1 MSIDRLGSMD
11 ALRSQMRKWT
21 PQQLQAFAMQH
32 QNDAIALSLI
42 SQEQSE
48 REKARASQQAMG
60 QPQQPKV
67 NQQVIGKLAQLPEE
81 VGIGQL
87 PAQNLEEGMADGG
100 IVGYA
105 DGGLYET
112 PYDRMNR
119 LNREAEAADSAPL
132 DEQTRRDREL
142 ASRIFGGIK
151 RGSEYAGRAIADIAT
166 IVPRGVAGAYD
177 TAVVRPMRAAGINA
191 AYLSPYLTPEGASV
205 DSATPFTDIARSRDD
220 KIEREDAD
228 KSARWGREVRGPAP
242 AMPAQEAPSP
252 EQKRDRDAGLGGLRT
267 GAPTAR
273 AGTAG
278 ASPDMSSMAGIKA
291 LQDEAKKTVGPA
303 VVDPEVRKMLEETEA
318 SRAAQAQRE
327 VEDVKARESGL
338 GALMKSREERIAAR
352 EGRLGAQE
360 ESDKNMAI
368 IRAGLALA
376 SSTKKGFLSAVA
388 EGATAGVDDLLKSK
402 ALTKA
407 ERQKIEDAR
416 DAMETL
422 RFDQDSLTRK
432 EKTAALNKIDE
443 VKNLT
448 RAKMIDLTVESQK
461 VNREQATHM
470 VDKVLAAQEKAAD
483 RASHEKIAGMQVAA
497 MRERAVGT
505 PDKQRAVELKAIQ
518 TNLMAQIKELPP
530 YGAGKLE
537 RAKKQKDLDAVN
549 AEIARM
555 ARLDTISGTPGAAG
569 SGGSKTLDWASIGA
583 QPAR

>member
-32 QNDAIALSLI
+32 QNDAIALSLV

-48 REKARASQQAMG
+48 REKARTSQQAMG

-105 DGGLYET
+105 GDGESLVGT
-112 PYDRMNR
+112 PPAYLNTPAGAGIPYYFPGPSAERDR
-119 LNREAEAADSAPL
+119 LNRLPLDTIKGWWNSLTGDERLQWNRVGKDKQAEAA
-132 DEQTRRDREL
+132 
-142 ASRIFGGIK
+142 
-151 RGSEYAGRAIADIAT
+151 
-166 IVPRGVAGAYD
+166 
-177 TAVVRPMRAAGINA
+177 AV
-191 AYLSPYLTPEGASV
+191 
-205 DSATPFTDIARSRDD
+205 
-220 KIEREDAD
+220 
-228 KSARWGREVRGPAP
+228 WGRERRSEAAP
-242 AMPAQEAPSP
+242 PPPAQEMQAAPSP

-267 GAPTAR
+267 GAPTTWAS
-273 AGTAG
+273 TAG
-278 ASPDMSSMAGIKA
+278 GAPDMSSMAGIKA

-537 RAKKQKDLDAVN
+537 RAEKQKDLDAVN
-549 AEIARM
+549 AEIAKM